1 MHIVQY
7 KGYDI
12 KAHSVLP
19 TSYIIVTSGKGG
31 KIPAVL
37 EGMFTHPT
45 ICKSRI
51 DAYLVNKPVKD
62 VDNDKAINQS

>member
-1 MHIVQY
+1 MHIIQY

-31 KIPAVL
+31 KIPAIL

-45 ICKSRI
+45 ICKGMI
-51 DAYLVNKPVKD
+51 DAYLVTKTVKD
-62 VDNDKAINQS
+62 VDNDKAVNQS